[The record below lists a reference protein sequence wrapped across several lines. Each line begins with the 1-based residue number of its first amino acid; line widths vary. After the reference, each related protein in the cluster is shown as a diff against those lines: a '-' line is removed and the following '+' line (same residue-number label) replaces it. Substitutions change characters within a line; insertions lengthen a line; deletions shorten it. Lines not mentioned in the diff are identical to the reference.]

1 MLLISFVAIES
12 KQRYSCQT
20 DKLFLVIFLKISS
33 CFLPVSL
40 AGVGIPG
47 GGYILHYLVYLSDGD
62 VPFFRVSFSPISFQE
77 QGING
82 RQIFWT
88 RLSKHVK

>member
-20 DKLFLVIFLKISS
+20 DKLFLVIFLKISP

-47 GGYILHYLVYLSDGD
+47 GGGIRTTLLSIFVRRGCA
-62 VPFFRVSFSPISFQE
+62 VF
-77 QGING
+77 QGIVFAYFFPRTG
-82 RQIFWT
+82 YQ
-88 RLSKHVK
+88 